1 MALESLPINEAHVWY
16 VRSEHLTEPNLLRSY
31 DEVQTAE
38 ERDRGG
44 RFLVERARHEHRVC
58 RALVRSVLSH
68 YAPVPPAMWS
78 FATNEHG
85 KPHISGPDNSLD
97 LRFNLSHSAGMV
109 VCLIARET
117 DVGIDCEPLDRVVDF
132 EGLSARFFAPAE
144 AAEIAR
150 LPNGPARC
158 EGFFRFWT
166 LKEAY
171 IKARGLGL
179 SIPLST
185 FAFDLGQSQP
195 AISFA
200 APLEDDAR
208 QWQFTSTV
216 LGQHVLATAIRNV
229 AALELRIRE
238 TIPLASEQSE

>member
-1 MALESLPINEAHVWY
+1 MALESLPIHEAHVWY
-16 VRSEHLTEPNLLRSY
+16 VRSERLTEPDLLRSY
-31 DEVQTAE
+31 DEVQTEE
-38 ERDRGG
+38 ERVRGA
-44 RFLVERARHEHRVC
+44 RFLVERARHEHRIC
-58 RALVRSVLSH
+58 RALVRSVLSR
-68 YAPVPPAMWS
+68 YAPVPPARWS
-78 FATNEHG
+78 FATSEHG
-85 KPHISGPDNSLD
+85 KPYISGTDNSLD

-109 VCLIARET
+109 ACLVGRET
-117 DVGIDCEPLDRVVDF
+117 DVGVDCEPLDRVIDF
-132 EGLSARFFAPAE
+132 QGLSTRFFAPAE

-150 LPNGPARC
+150 LPKGPPRG

-179 SIPLST
+179 SIPLSS
-185 FAFDLGQSQP
+185 FAFDLGQGQP

-200 APLEDDAR
+200 APLEDDPR

-216 LGQHVLATAIRNV
+216 LGRHVLATAVRT
-229 AALELRIRE
+229 AAPLELRIRE